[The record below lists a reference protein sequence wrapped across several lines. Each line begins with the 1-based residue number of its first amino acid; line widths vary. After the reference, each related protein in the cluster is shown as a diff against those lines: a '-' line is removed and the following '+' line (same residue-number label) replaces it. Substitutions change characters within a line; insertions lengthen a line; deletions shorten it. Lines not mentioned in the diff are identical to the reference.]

1 VSEPVTVLVAD
12 DHVPTRTGVRM
23 ALERGGL
30 RVVAEA
36 ATADDAV
43 RQAVRLRPE
52 VCLLDVAMPGGG
64 IAAAEEISAAL
75 PGAHI
80 LMLSV
85 SRDESTVLEALRAG
99 AAGYLLKDMDPD
111 ALPEAVRR
119 VAAGEAV
126 LPGRLVRRLIDDMRH
141 QQEPPS
147 AAERLSDRVR
157 VPMTPREREVLEMLG
172 ERRSTAEMAAHLKL
186 SPITVRRHISAL
198 LAKLAVGSR
207 EEAGDL
213 LAGDRP
219 ASERRRD

>member
-1 VSEPVTVLVAD
+1 VNVPVSVLIAD
-12 DHVPTRTGVRM
+12 DHVPTRAGVRM

-36 ATADDAV
+36 ACAEDAV
-43 RQAVRLRPE
+43 RSAIRLRPD
-52 VCLLDVAMPGGG
+52 VCLLDIEMPGSG
-64 IAAAEEISAAL
+64 IRAAGQISEAL

-80 LMLSV
+80 LML
-85 SRDESTVLEALRAG
+85 TVAREEATVFEAIRAG

-111 ALPEAVRR
+111 ALPDAVRR

-126 LPGRLVRRLIDDMRH
+126 LPGRLVRRLIDEMRRG
-141 QQEPPS
+141 EDSPADPPLR
-147 AAERLSDRVR
+147 EGVR
-157 VPMTPREREVLEMLG
+157 VPITPREREVLEMLG
-172 ERRSTAEMAAHLKL
+172 ERRSTAEMAAELKL

-207 EEAGDL
+207 EEAGEL
-213 LAGDRP
+213 LARSRS

>member
-1 VSEPVTVLVAD
+1 VSDAVTVLIAD

-30 RVVAEA
+30 KVVAEA
-36 ATADDAV
+36 ANADEAV
-43 RQAVRLRPE
+43 RIAVRLRPD
-52 VCLLDVAMPGGG
+52 VCLLDIAMPGSG
-64 IAAAEEISAAL
+64 IRAAEQISKAL

-80 LMLSV
+80 LMLTV
-85 SRDESTVLEALRAG
+85 SREEATVFEAIRAG

-111 ALPEAVRR
+111 ALPDAVRR

-126 LPGRLVRRLIDDMRH
+126 LPGRLVRRLVDEIRH
-141 QQEPPS
+141 HDESPS

-157 VPMTPREREVLEMLG
+157 VPITPREREVLEMLG
-172 ERRSTAEMAAHLKL
+172 ERRSTAEMAAKLKL

-213 LAGDRP
+213 LARNRS
-219 ASERRRD
+219 ASERRAD

>member
-1 VSEPVTVLVAD
+1 MSAAVTVLIAD

-30 RVVAEA
+30 KVVAEA
-36 ATADDAV
+36 ANADEAV
-43 RQAVRLRPE
+43 RSAVRTRPD
-52 VCLLDVAMPGGG
+52 VCLLDIQMPGSG
-64 IAAAEEISAAL
+64 IRAAEQISEAL

-80 LMLSV
+80 LMLTV
-85 SRDESTVLEALRAG
+85 SREEKTVFEAIRAG

-111 ALPEAVRR
+111 ALPDAVRR

-126 LPGRLVRRLIDDMRH
+126 LPGRLVRRLIDEIRH
-141 QQEPPS
+141 HRESSS

-157 VPMTPREREVLEMLG
+157 VPITPREREVLEMLG
-172 ERRSTAEMAAHLKL
+172 ERRSTAEMAAQLKL

-207 EEAGDL
+207 EEAGEL
-213 LAGDRP
+213 VARNRSATERGGD
-219 ASERRRD
+219 

>member
-1 VSEPVTVLVAD
+1 VSQPVTVLIAD

-36 ATADDAV
+36 ATADEAV
-43 RQAVRLRPE
+43 RRAARLRPD
-52 VCLLDVAMPGGG
+52 VCLLDVTMPGGG
-64 IAAAEEISAAL
+64 IRAAEEISEAL

-80 LMLSV
+80 LMLTV
-85 SRDESTVLEALRAG
+85 SREESTVLEAVRAG
-99 AAGYLLKDMDPD
+99 AAGYLLKDMDPES
-111 ALPEAVRR
+111 LPDAVRR

-126 LPGRLVRRLIDDMRH
+126 LPGRLVRRLIEELRH
-141 QQEPPS
+141 PRDPPS
-147 AAERLSDRVR
+147 AAERLSDSVR
-157 VPMTPREREVLEMLG
+157 VPITPREREVLEMLG
-172 ERRSTAEMAAHLKL
+172 ERRSTAEMATKLKL

-213 LAGDRP
+213 VARSRS

>member
-1 VSEPVTVLVAD
+1 MSAAVTVLIAD

-30 RVVAEA
+30 KVVAEA
-36 ATADDAV
+36 ANADEAV
-43 RQAVRLRPE
+43 RTAVRTRPD
-52 VCLLDVAMPGGG
+52 VCLLDIQMPGSG
-64 IAAAEEISAAL
+64 IRAADQISEAL

-80 LMLSV
+80 LMLTV
-85 SRDESTVLEALRAG
+85 SREETTVFEAIRAG

-111 ALPEAVRR
+111 ALPDAVRR

-126 LPGRLVRRLIDDMRH
+126 LPGRLVRRLIDEIRQH
-141 QQEPPS
+141 REGPS

-157 VPMTPREREVLEMLG
+157 VPITPREREVLEMLG
-172 ERRSTAEMAAHLKL
+172 ERRSTAEMAAQLKL

-213 LAGDRP
+213 LARNRS
-219 ASERRRD
+219 ATERRRD

>member
-1 VSEPVTVLVAD
+1 MSDAVTVLIAD

-30 RVVAEA
+30 KVVAEA
-36 ATADDAV
+36 ANGDEAV
-43 RQAVRLRPE
+43 RSAVRLRPQ
-52 VCLLDVAMPGGG
+52 VCLLDVEMPCSG
-64 IAAAEEISAAL
+64 IRAAQQISEAL

-80 LMLSV
+80 LMLTV
-85 SRDESTVLEALRAG
+85 SRDDTTVFEAIRAG

-111 ALPEAVRR
+111 TLPDAVRR

-126 LPGRLVRRLIDDMRH
+126 LPGRLVRRLVDEIRH
-141 QQEPPS
+141 NREQPS
-147 AAERLSDRVR
+147 AAEQLSDRVR
-157 VPMTPREREVLEMLG
+157 VPITPREREVLEMLG
-172 ERRSTAEMAAHLKL
+172 ERRSTAEMAAKLKL

-213 LAGDRP
+213 LTRNRA

>member
-1 VSEPVTVLVAD
+1 VSQPVTVLIAD

-36 ATADDAV
+36 ATADEAV
-43 RQAVRLRPE
+43 RRAARLRPD
-52 VCLLDVAMPGGG
+52 VCLLDVGMPGGG
-64 IAAAEEISAAL
+64 IRAAEEISEAL

-80 LMLSV
+80 LMLTV
-85 SRDESTVLEALRAG
+85 SREESTVLEAVRAG
-99 AAGYLLKDMDPD
+99 AAGYLLKDMDPES
-111 ALPEAVRR
+111 LPDAVRR

-126 LPGRLVRRLIDDMRH
+126 LPGRLVRRLIEELRH
-141 QQEPPS
+141 PRDPPS
-147 AAERLSDRVR
+147 AAERLSDSVR
-157 VPMTPREREVLEMLG
+157 VPITPREREVLEMLG
-172 ERRSTAEMAAHLKL
+172 ERRSTAEMATKLKL

-213 LAGDRP
+213 VARSRS